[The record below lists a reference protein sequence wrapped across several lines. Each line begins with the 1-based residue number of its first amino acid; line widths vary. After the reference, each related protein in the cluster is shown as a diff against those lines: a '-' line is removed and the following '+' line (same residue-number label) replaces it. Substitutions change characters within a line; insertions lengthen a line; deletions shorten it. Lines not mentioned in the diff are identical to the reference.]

1 MKKSIII
8 LWSILSILALFLISC
23 IIINRIVIHETKDI
37 IIEGNKEYKIT
48 KKYDAIVVLG
58 ASVKPDGTPSNMLED
73 RLRGAVELYKKGIA
87 PKIIVTGDRSPD
99 GYDEPA
105 SMKKY
110 CESHGVPAADI
121 ITDGKGYSTYES
133 MHNVVNEMGIKSI
146 IIVTQQYHTHRAV
159 YIARKMGADSD
170 GFSTNYRDYIYFAQV
185 YRDIREFAAR
195 IKDFFQ
201 VNLTH

>member
-1 MKKSIII
+1 MKKKMVA
-8 LWSILSILALFLISC
+8 LWISLAVVSLLLLSVLLIDLL
-23 IIINRIVIHETKDI
+23 VIFGAGKITA
-37 IIEGNKEYKIT
+37 GNKEYSIT

-58 ASVKPDGTPSNMLED
+58 AGLRPDGTPSNMLED

-87 PKIIVTGDRSPD
+87 PKIIVSGDRSSD

-110 CESHGVPAADI
+110 CESCGVTSSDI

-133 MHNVVNEMGIKSI
+133 MHNVVNEIGLKSI
-146 IIVTQQYHTHRAV
+146 IVVTQQYHTYRAV
-159 YIARKMGADSD
+159 YTARKMGADAD

-185 YRDIREFAAR
+185 HRDIREFAAR

-201 VNLTH
+201 VNLTN

>member
-1 MKKSIII
+1 MIIFFSII
-8 LWSILSILALFLISC
+8 SVLALFLISC
-23 IIINRIVIHETKDI
+23 IIINRIVIHGAGDI
-37 IIEGNKEYKIT
+37 VEGNKEYKIT

-58 ASVKPDGTPSNMLED
+58 ASIKPDGTPSNMLED

-87 PKIIVTGDRSPD
+87 PKIIVSGDRSSD

-110 CESHGVPAADI
+110 CESQGIPSKDI

-133 MHNVVNEMGIKSI
+133 MHNVVNEMNIKKI
-146 IIVTQQYHTHRAV
+146 IVVTQQYHTYRAV
-159 YIARKMGADSD
+159 YTARQMGADAD
-170 GFSTNYRDYIYFAQV
+170 GFSTNYRDYIYYAQV

-195 IKDFFQ
+195 IKDFFK
-201 VNLTH
+201 VNFYN

>member
-8 LWSILSILALFLISC
+8 LWSIISVLALFLISC
-23 IIINRIVIHETKDI
+23 IIINRIVIHGAEDI
-37 IIEGNKEYKIT
+37 VEGNKEYKIT
-48 KKYDAIVVLG
+48 KKYEAIVVLG
-58 ASVKPDGTPSNMLED
+58 ASIKPDGTPSNMLED

-87 PKIIVTGDRSPD
+87 PKIIVSGDRSSD

-110 CESHGVPAADI
+110 CESRGVPSADI

-133 MHNVVNEMGIKSI
+133 MHNVVNEMGLKSI
-146 IIVTQQYHTHRAV
+146 IVVTQQYHTYRAV
-159 YIARKMGADSD
+159 YTARKMGADAD

-185 YRDIREFAAR
+185 HRDIREFAAR

-201 VNLTH
+201 VNLTN